1 MFARRSELPLEAD
14 PSHRYLP
21 WVIAVMVYLAALALA
36 GALALDA
43 AVSRWGQGLRG
54 VLTVQIPAPE
64 GDQGAERDRGAAG
77 RAAALEVLRATPG
90 VVQATAL
97 SRDQL
102 AALLEPW
109 LGPGNLSPEL
119 PIPDLIDV
127 RLAPDA
133 ELDLE
138 ALAHRLEAAA
148 PGAQLDDHKLWLDKV
163 IRLSRWFQLLAAAV
177 VLLIAAA
184 GMAIIVFTTRAGLAV
199 HHDVIEVLH
208 LIGAWDSYIARQFQ
222 TDALMMGLRGGFM
235 GLALAALTLFV
246 LSRAAATLEG
256 GFLPALTL
264 GVGGWAALA
273 AMPLIAG
280 LIATLTARATVM
292 RALQRML

>member
-1 MFARRSELPLEAD
+1 MLARRSELPLEAD

-21 WVIAVMVYLAALALA
+21 WVIAVMVYLAALSLA

-54 VLTVQIPAPE
+54 VLTVQIPAAE
-64 GDQGAERDRGAAG
+64 GDQDGAGL
-77 RAAALEVLRATPG
+77 AAALEVLRATPG

-133 ELDLE
+133 DLDLE

-148 PGAQLDDHKLWLDKV
+148 RGAQLDDHKLWLDKV
-163 IRLSRWFQLLAAAV
+163 IRLSRWIQLLAAAV

-222 TDALMMGLRGGFM
+222 THALMLGLRGGFM

-256 GFLPALTL
+256 AFLPALSL
-264 GVGGWAALA
+264 GAGGWAALA

-280 LIATLTARATVM
+280 MIATLTARATVM

>member
-1 MFARRSELPLEAD
+1 MLARRSELPLDAD

-43 AVSRWGQGLRG
+43 AVSGWGQGLRG

-64 GDQGAERDRGAAG
+64 GDHGAAG

-138 ALAHRLEAAA
+138 ALARRLEAAA

-163 IRLSRWFQLLAAAV
+163 IRLSRWIQLLAAAV

-184 GMAIIVFTTRAGLAV
+184 GMAIVVFTTRAGLAV

-222 TDALMMGLRGGFM
+222 THALMLGLRGGFM

-256 GFLPALTL
+256 AFLPALAL
-264 GVGGWAALA
+264 GAGGWAALA

>member
-1 MFARRSELPLEAD
+1 VLARRSELPLEAD

-43 AVSRWGQGLRG
+43 AVSRWGQGLSG
-54 VLTVQIPAPE
+54 VLTVQIPAAE
-64 GDQGAERDRGAAG
+64 GDRGPAG
-77 RAAALEVLRATPG
+77 RAAALVVLRATPG

-133 ELDLE
+133 DLDLE
-138 ALAHRLEAAA
+138 ALARRLEAAA

-163 IRLSRWFQLLAAAV
+163 IRLSRWIQLLAAAV

-222 TDALMMGLRGGFM
+222 THALMLGLRGGFM

-256 GFLPALTL
+256 AFLPALSL

-273 AMPLIAG
+273 TMPLIAG
-280 LIATLTARATVM
+280 MIATLTARTTVM

>member
-1 MFARRSELPLEAD
+1 MLARRSELPLEAD

-43 AVSRWGQGLRG
+43 AMSRWGQGLRG
-54 VLTVQIPAPE
+54 VITVQIPAPE
-64 GDQGAERDRGAAG
+64 GGQGAAG
-77 RAAALEVLRATPG
+77 RAAALEVLGATPG

-97 SRDQL
+97 TRDQL

-138 ALAHRLEAAA
+138 ALARRLEAAA

-163 IRLSRWFQLLAAAV
+163 IRLSRWIQLLAAAV

-184 GMAIIVFTTRAGLAV
+184 GMAIVVFTTRAGLAV

-222 TDALMMGLRGGFM
+222 THALMLGLRGGFM

-256 GFLPALTL
+256 AFLPALSL
-264 GVGGWAALA
+264 GAGGWAALA